1 MLFKE
6 ETPNHEE
13 SVLVMT
19 KDKTIVQGRFYNDE
33 DDFYTED
40 GELIE
45 GALGYADMP
54 CISWV

>member
-1 MLFKE
+1 
-6 ETPNHEE
+6 
-13 SVLVMT
+13 MT